1 MKDLLPSPFPD
12 SQQYSSSDRETLPEF
27 SSNEPLYF
35 FMDKLTK
42 GQETVLKEK
51 LNNFSAI
58 SVSQPE
64 FALLLLPPIYLIMFS
79 RNSCYWHE
87 WIQWFEERVH
97 LKDSFS
103 DSIRM
108 EHLISVLDGETK
120 RVVCTIRRNANTFAL
135 KALIR
140 ELENPY
146 LKQL

>member
-12 SQQYSSSDRETLPEF
+12 SQQYSSSDRKTLPEF

-51 LNNFSAI
+51 LSNFSAI
-58 SVSQPE
+58 SVWQPE

-79 RNSCYWHE
+79 GNSCYWHE

-120 RVVCTIRRNANTFAL
+120 RLVCTIRRNGLLLLLTHL
-135 KALIR
+135 LWS
-140 ELENPY
+140 L
-146 LKQL
+146 